1 MSTFKFINL
10 KPKATGDSI
19 TIEWG
24 VKTDIPENEFSQWV
38 YLFLGDDPVGDPVEL
53 PQKARSY
60 TIENLKADTE
70 YYVYIQA
77 YQEPEHS
84 PLPEEYCVVKT
95 EAVDTCPP
103 EVSSKVLE
111 VSDLTSDS
119 FKISWKKAKDAV
131 TKAGSIRYTVFLKEA
146 DEPETAWAPVV
157 SKKNIGTATIKGLK
171 TGAQY
176 VFYVE
181 AADEAGNVLRYDSG
195 EASTE
200 DKVAPVIKNANLR
213 VVKVSNESITIAWDK
228 ATDNVT
234 KESDIEYHVSWII
247 DGDKGARYGAKLTGA
262 ETYTITH
269 LKSGC
274 KYAISVMARDEAGNI
289 QRYADCLAETLD
301 TEAPQIG
308 SGKVRMGPRS
318 DNELAIEWDPATDNV
333 TAASNIKYLVSRSE
347 GNAWGPSNELTG
359 KTSYIFTGLKSGTEY
374 KFRVIAVDE
383 AGNKSEEYPILTAIT
398 KDSIAPTVSSNKLTA
413 TVEGNNVT
421 LKWTPATDNLTSSDK
436 IKYVVY
442 RQVSGVWKPEKED
455 FGISSHKITG
465 LVAGTRYTFM
475 VIASDEA
482 GNVLEYPAITADV
495 VKPTLYIAVN
505 GGPAEI
511 LPSIVRPYANNGKFN
526 VGQRIVVYLFGTC
539 DSKKVAYP
547 VDNSYV
553 ECPVSNS
560 SVLSVRKSGIYLN
573 NQNCPAI
580 VFQFLKNGTSDVSF
594 RVKDP
599 KGNGYLLQQ
608 TFTVEVKNPEW
619 EKVAVTGVTLS
630 SSSISLISG
639 QTQQLLASV
648 SPSNATNKSVS
659 WSSGSSSIAT
669 VGSNGL
675 VKALNSGNTT
685 VRVTTVDGSKT
696 ATTNVKVTS
705 LALHLCYNKSGGGYA
720 SDIPVPSI
728 VRPYSDNGKFNC
740 GQEICVY
747 LYGYCG
753 SEKKH
758 FQLDNSYV
766 ECSVSNSS
774 VLSIKKSYIGNGCP
788 AILFPFLKNGTSNV
802 TFRVKDP
809 KGSGYLLQQTFT
821 VEVKNPAW
829 EKVAVTG
836 VSLSPS
842 SITLISGQTQQLST
856 SISPSNATN
865 KSVSWSSGNS
875 SIATVSSTG
884 LVKAVNSGNTTVR
897 VTTVDGSKTASS
909 NVKVMRLE
917 VHICYNKSGGGYASD
932 LLVPSVVQPFANNR
946 KFLVGKNND
955 HVTVYVYPYCGS
967 NLETSFRLDNSYV
980 ECSVS
985 DPSVLSVS
993 WGTIGGGLPAI
1004 TLNILKTGY
1013 SISWARK
1020 VRTPITCNVTIRV
1033 RDPKGSGYLLQ
1044 QTFTVDL
1051 RK

>member
-1 MSTFKFINL
+1 MSNFKFINL

-53 PQKARSY
+53 PQTARSY

-181 AADEAGNVLRYDSG
+181 AGDEAGNVLRYDSG
-195 EASTE
+195 EAITE

-455 FGISSHKITG
+455 FGFSSHKITG

-505 GGPAEI
+505 GGSDEI

-553 ECPVSNS
+553 ECPVSNA
-560 SVLSVRKSGIYLN
+560 SVLSVRKDSIHLN
-573 NQNCPAI
+573 NQKCPAI

-659 WSSGSSSIAT
+659 WSSGNSSIAT
-669 VGSNGL
+669 VSSTGL
-675 VKALNSGNTT
+675 VKAMNSGNTS
-685 VRVTTVDGSKT
+685 VRVTTVDGSRM
-696 ATTNVKVTS
+696 ATVNVKVIS
-705 LALHLCYNKSGGGYA
+705 LELHICYNKSGGGYA
-720 SDIPVPSI
+720 SDLLVPS
-728 VRPYSDNGKFNC
+728 VVQPFANNGKFNV
-740 GQEICVY
+740 GNEIVVY
-747 LYGYCG
+747 VYPYCG
-753 SEKKH
+753 SNLEMSFK
-758 FQLDNSYV
+758 LDNSYV
-766 ECSVSNSS
+766 ECSLSDPS
-774 VLSIKKSYIGNGCP
+774 VLSISRGTMNGGVHP
-788 AILFPFLKNGTSNV
+788 VIKLKFLKNGTSNV
-802 TFRVKDP
+802 SLRVKDP
-809 KGSGYLLQQTFT
+809 KGSGYLLQRTFT

-932 LLVPSVVQPFANNR
+932 MLVPSIVQPFANNGR
-946 KFLVGKNND
+946 LNVGNEI
-955 HVTVYVYPYCGS
+955 VVYVYAYCGS
-967 NLETSFRLDNSYV
+967 NLEQSFKIDNSYV
-980 ECSVS
+980 ECSLS
-985 DPSVLSVS
+985 DPSVLSVQKS
-993 WGTIGGGLPAI
+993 YIGVGSPAI
-1004 TLNILKTGY
+1004 ILKFLKTGY
-1013 SISWARK
+1013 TLNVLRR
-1020 VRTPITCNVTIRV
+1020 VRTPITCNVTLRV